1 MFRLMFMLFGF
12 MLSWML
18 DTDDGGDPPDDPP
31 KDPPDDPPAKP
42 YLAFDTKQEHDDYL
56 ETTLKERLE
65 RKDRKLAE
73 QKEATERA
81 AREKALEEQG
91 EYKSIANQRQET
103 IVEKDATISEKD
115 TRIAELEAD
124 LEAMK
129 PHRESNEAR
138 AKEMMEN
145 VPESV
150 KELLADRDPLK
161 QLEWLDKNPE
171 LSGVSNGK
179 PKGSPATGPV
189 RRKNNDASAE
199 QDEAAKQ
206 QHRQGAHAAM

>member
-18 DTDDGGDPPDDPP
+18 ETDDGGDPPDDPP
-31 KDPPDDPPAKP
+31 KDPPEDPKDEKP
-42 YLAFDTKQEHDDYL
+42 FLAFASKEEHDQYL
-56 ETTLKERLE
+56 ETTLKTRLE

-73 QKEATERA
+73 EKEATERA

-91 EYKSIANQRQET
+91 EFKSIAEQKQET

-115 TRIAELEAD
+115 TRIAELEATTVE
-124 LEAMK
+124 LT

-145 VPESV
+145 VSEAV
-150 KELLADRDPLK
+150 KELLEDKDPLK
-161 QLEWLDKNPE
+161 QLDWLDKHPE
-171 LSGVSNGK
+171 HAGISNGR
-179 PKGSPATGPV
+179 PKGSRATGKARGDKTEEPNEQAIN
-189 RRKNNDASAE
+189 RQRQTTSSAF
-199 QDEAAKQ
+199 
-206 QHRQGAHAAM
+206 

>member
-1 MFRLMFMLFGF
+1 M
-12 MLSWML
+12 SE
-18 DTDDGGDPPDDPP
+18 TDPRAEP
-31 KDPPDDPPAKP
+31 KDVPEEVPEEETVEKP
-42 YLAFDTKQEHDDYL
+42 FLAFGSKQEHDEYL
-56 ETTLKERLE
+56 ERTLKDRLE

-73 QKEATERA
+73 EKEATERA

-91 EYKSIANQRQET
+91 EFKSIAEQKKEEL
-103 IVEKDATISEKD
+103 VERDATISEKD
-115 TRIAELEAD
+115 TRIAELEAE